1 MGYRPPNRVIGPAS
15 TAQAEL
21 RRFRGVHEGGG
32 DAHDRPVEG
41 HEQGRGKQSGTY
53 DPGHKLFLQNLQN
66 FGGLVLGCIKTKFC
80 KKIDSIFQALQDLRP
95 FAPLQSQNFRKK
107 SV

>member
-66 FGGLVLGCIKTKFC
+66 LAGSFSAVSRRNFASKHAF
-80 KKIDSIFQALQDLRP
+80 DSIFQAQQDVHTS
-95 FAPLQSQNFRKK
+95 APLRS
-107 SV
+107 